1 MNIKQIFEKV
11 KQFFR
16 EVVAEGKKVSWSTK
30 QEFIGATIVVIFAIM
45 VLSLFIGLVD
55 FVLSRLFG
63 LII

>member
-1 MNIKQIFEKV
+1 MNIKQIPEKT

-16 EVVAEGKKVSWSTK
+16 EVVAEGKKVSWPTK
-30 QEFIGATIVVIFAIM
+30 QEFIGATIVVVFAIL
-45 VLSLFIGLVD
+45 VLSFFIGLVD

>member
-1 MNIKQIFEKV
+1 MNIKQIPEKV

-30 QEFIGATIVVIFAIM
+30 QEFIGATIVVVFAIL
-45 VLSLFIGLVD
+45 VLSFFIGLVD

>member
-1 MNIKQIFEKV
+1 MNIKKIMEKV

-30 QEFIGATIVVIFAIM
+30 QEFIGATIVVIFAIL